1 MRFTST
7 TLIRSGIILG
17 IIGLI
22 LVSSLFGDDEVKA
35 RVAVVRFS
43 NDTGSPSYD
52 AACKAATDTLTMTL
66 RQLGRY
72 QVQSFDEANSTAEGL
87 RTMAEAQQL
96 DFIMYGTISQ
106 KAGTGLPVGFPSL
119 IAPKERQRFHG
130 RTKRQ
135 EYWTSLMWPMISWY
149 LSLNR

>member
-106 KAGTGLPVGFPSL
+106 K
-119 IAPKERQRFHG
+119 KRG
-130 RTKRQ
+130 RD
-135 EYWTSLMWPMISWY
+135 Y
-149 LSLNR
+149 L